1 MVNINSNHKF
11 SLFSKL
17 LEVKPDKIID
27 VNHLIEFI
35 KYPYLKSEID
45 RLRSLDQGEYKKQK
59 LNLPAVTLSGVFS
72 KRSNSCLETH
82 SGLIQIDFDDI
93 DNYKESRTALIEDP
107 YTYVLF
113 RSPGGNGIKM
123 LVKINPSEETHKSQF
138 LALEKYY
145 QEEYNLEMDT
155 GTKDVS
161 RAMLLSYDPHLY
173 CNPFSETFEEIIE
186 EKKYKQKNSGSD
198 TVNKPRAIYHTHN
211 TIEGREEFLTN
222 KLCDAVRER
231 NIDLTDSYQNWR
243 NIGFILS
250 SNFGELGRNY
260 FHQLSAQ
267 HPEYNFGKCDEKFTQ
282 LHKDNNGGLN
292 FASLIYIARDH
303 GIELFDK
310 EVKKKTAPA
319 KNGLREALKK
329 KRLEIANK
337 NGIPAFTV
345 FSNKTLESLLI
356 ELPKSNTDLE
366 LVYGFGEKK
375 IEQFGTQ
382 ILEIINTHIE

>member
-123 LVKINPSEETHKSQF
+123 LVKINPSEETS
-138 LALEKYY
+138 
-145 QEEYNLEMDT
+145 NL
-155 GTKDVS
+155 S
-161 RAMLLSYDPHLY
+161 
-173 CNPFSETFEEIIE
+173 F
-186 EKKYKQKNSGSD
+186 
-198 TVNKPRAIYHTHN
+198 
-211 TIEGREEFLTN
+211 
-222 KLCDAVRER
+222 
-231 NIDLTDSYQNWR
+231 
-243 NIGFILS
+243 
-250 SNFGELGRNY
+250 
-260 FHQLSAQ
+260 
-267 HPEYNFGKCDEKFTQ
+267 
-282 LHKDNNGGLN
+282 
-292 FASLIYIARDH
+292 
-303 GIELFDK
+303 
-310 EVKKKTAPA
+310 
-319 KNGLREALKK
+319 
-329 KRLEIANK
+329 
-337 NGIPAFTV
+337 
-345 FSNKTLESLLI
+345 
-356 ELPKSNTDLE
+356 
-366 LVYGFGEKK
+366 
-375 IEQFGTQ
+375 
-382 ILEIINTHIE
+382 